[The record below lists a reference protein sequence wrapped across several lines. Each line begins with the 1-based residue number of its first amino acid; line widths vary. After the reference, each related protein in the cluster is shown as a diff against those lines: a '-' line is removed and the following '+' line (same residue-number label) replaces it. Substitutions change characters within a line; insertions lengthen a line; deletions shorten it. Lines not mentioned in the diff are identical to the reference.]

1 VKKYYTFLVIGAT
14 GTGKTTLLDAFTNR
28 LSDVRF
34 TDHWRWKLVDE
45 DHMQAKHGSA
55 SMTTDISYYYISDE
69 RPLSEGRRP
78 CHVRIIDTPGFGDTR
93 GVAADEGIV
102 KQFERL
108 FTEEVHELDCILIVV
123 KAGETRWTE
132 SNRYVYDRIQQMFGK
147 DASTRFV
154 LMCTFADGA
163 PPLAPR
169 TLRPYVTF
177 QEVFPFNNSALYVP
191 SDTGNEQTKAFWKMC
206 TSSVDSFL
214 TFVVTS
220 YDLPL
225 SLTRSVEVLELRKA
239 LYERIQSAQVRIN
252 KSFQWL
258 ESTSRLVEE
267 IKDHEED
274 INANGSFMY
283 TEMVEKVRTEPLGNT
298 YQMCQACQET
308 CCQVCV
314 WPAGA
319 TESACTYFHGGQQCP
334 VCRGKCPKSSHVR
347 ADYKIIKEMVPET
360 REYQHMK
367 DRLRLG
373 QEGLSA
379 AQALLE
385 EKRQEMHREAQ
396 HMLTDMQTVK
406 TSLGELDKVA
416 LKPRV
421 FTNAEY
427 FQQMIQHEQD
437 SKQPGHEERI
447 AGLRLLAERAE
458 TIEKFAQAE
467 NLEELFPQYRSVI
480 DQVVDK
486 VGAKSSRKTCA
497 LM

>member
-1 VKKYYTFLVIGAT
+1 
-14 GTGKTTLLDAFTNR
+14 
-28 LSDVRF
+28 
-34 TDHWRWKLVDE
+34 
-45 DHMQAKHGSA
+45 
-55 SMTTDISYYYISDE
+55 
-69 RPLSEGRRP
+69 
-78 CHVRIIDTPGFGDTR
+78 
-93 GVAADEGIV
+93 
-102 KQFERL
+102 
-108 FTEEVHELDCILIVV
+108 
-123 KAGETRWTE
+123 
-132 SNRYVYDRIQQMFGK
+132 
-147 DASTRFV
+147 
-154 LMCTFADGA
+154 
-163 PPLAPR
+163 
-169 TLRPYVTF
+169 
-177 QEVFPFNNSALYVP
+177 
-191 SDTGNEQTKAFWKMC
+191 
-206 TSSVDSFL
+206 
-214 TFVVTS
+214 
-220 YDLPL
+220 
-225 SLTRSVEVLELRKA
+225 
-239 LYERIQSAQVRIN
+239 
-252 KSFQWL
+252 
-258 ESTSRLVEE
+258 
-267 IKDHEED
+267 
-274 INANGSFMY
+274 
-283 TEMVEKVRTEPLGNT
+283 
-298 YQMCQACQET
+298 
-308 CCQVCV
+308 
-314 WPAGA
+314 
-319 TESACTYFHGGQQCP
+319 
-334 VCRGKCPKSSHVR
+334 
-347 ADYKIIKEMVPET
+347 
-360 REYQHMK
+360 MK